1 MACNSAFFTSVVF
14 PDRWNDLVTV
24 NVDLDNLYSL
34 LEINNRNF
42 FNSCLKSLV
51 YGSNWRKKYRSLN
64 SVKKL
69 VE

>member
-42 FNSCLKSLV
+42 VNSCLKNLV
-51 YGSNWRKKYRSLN
+51 MAQTEEKNIDLWT
-64 SVKKL
+64 V
-69 VE
+69 